1 MTSIISARLKDYTST
16 PTAIGKLN
24 GKTIYRKVF
33 TGRTPSS
40 SGGAVFA
47 DDCLNTYIRMSGYV
61 LNSGSSRVTLPAY
74 YVSST
79 DYMVMYPQ
87 GNNMRFAMGN
97 TGVLG
102 NRPYVCI
109 VDYLE
114 D

>member
-33 TGRTPSS
+33 TGNTPNSA
-40 SGGAVFA
+40 SGNVFSDA
-47 DDCLNTYIRMSGYV
+47 CLNTFLRISGYV
-61 LNSGSSRVTLPAY
+61 LNSANSYNSLPAY
-74 YVSST
+74 YVSTT
-79 DYMVMYPQ
+79 DYMVWYAQSGVMK
-87 GNNMRFAMGN
+87 FANG
-97 TGVLG
+97 TATVR